1 MGIRRPLLS
10 NGDTHGITFI
20 VADIKSYR
28 GTVHT
33 PFRGAITFWASNT
46 FWESIY
52 SPKL

>member
-10 NGDTHGITFI
+10 NGDAHGIAVF
-20 VADIKSYR
+20 VANSESYR

-33 PFRGAITFWASNT
+33 PFRGAITFWAS
-46 FWESIY
+46 IY

>member
-10 NGDTHGITFI
+10 NGDTHGITDF
-20 VADIKSYR
+20 VADSKSYG

-33 PFRGAITFWASNT
+33 PFRGAVILC
-46 FWESIY
+46 ESVC

>member
-10 NGDTHGITFI
+10 NGDTHGITFF
-20 VADIKSYR
+20 VADSKSYG

-33 PFRGAITFWASNT
+33 PFRGTITFWAT
-46 FWESIY
+46 IC